1 MKATVFLRRGRG
13 RKTDKIGAI
22 SDLRREKINDVYD
35 RRTRYFSE
43 KYGNGKHRPS
53 KSTTSDY
60 FTFKAGNTLITI
72 RNGNHKGRNQRYRF
86 VMEADL
92 FNLVKEE
99 GTPEENA
106 TKLGYSLKT
115 IRRYCNSRGVETKRG
130 VSDEYLMRLI
140 DDKLSVR
147 KNIEYLKEEHGI
159 CISKDRVSRVL
170 HSLNR
175 GDRI

>member
-1 MKATVFLRRGRG
+1 MNDNDKIALSLIAIASMVIWKK
-13 RKTDKIGAI
+13 RKTGKIGAI

-72 RNGNHKGRNQRYRF
+72 RNGDHKGRNQRYRF

-92 FNLVKEE
+92 FNLAKEE
-99 GTPEENA
+99 GTAEEI
-106 TKLGYSLKT
+106 TEK
-115 IRRYCNSRGVETKRG
+115 IKRIL
-130 VSDEYLMRLI
+130 DQDI
-140 DDKLSVR
+140 
-147 KNIEYLKEEHGI
+147 NIHNG
-159 CISKDRVSRVL
+159 
-170 HSLNR
+170 
-175 GDRI
+175 